1 MAQTSRSSCAFPS
14 AGGVSRVRLRDTCPT
29 DDQAKRLVAL
39 KTTQV
44 EQVVERV
51 SDAVK
56 NLDQVK
62 HGDLVKVS
70 YSAGMAGEEGFA
82 GYARRDRP
90 IRGIR
95 GRAGPEAGGQVTN
108 SVSPVPVSSK

>member
-1 MAQTSRSSCAFPS
+1 MLRRVLGPCGGPPPELLARRLASGQAPNRTGPPSVAQTSRSSCAFPS

-39 KTTQV
+39 KTAQG
-44 EQVVERV
+44 EQV

-62 HGDLVKVS
+62 LGDVVEVS
-70 YSAGMAGEEGFA
+70 YSAGMAGE
-82 GYARRDRP
+82 
-90 IRGIR
+90 
-95 GRAGPEAGGQVTN
+95 
-108 SVSPVPVSSK
+108 